1 MENQN
6 NFLGLLQSLR
16 LPDNFSNSVGG
27 IKLPTKPSFGKLSD
41 KRFSRVHPGADY
53 QLPIFLVDDKDAGE
67 VYLCTHE
74 MSAYLGKMAQP
85 KLLRLAVDNSNT
97 PKIIAQPIL
106 DQVSRPNLWHTSMIE
121 AIELAEV
128 DWIRIQS
135 NMPAGQY
142 DIIRAASDLGE
153 PQWPSESMDK
163 LIEAVFLGHVIS
175 DPSHPLV
182 RQLQGA
188 V

>member
-1 MENQN
+1 
-6 NFLGLLQSLR
+6 
-16 LPDNFSNSVGG
+16 
-27 IKLPTKPSFGKLSD
+27 
-41 KRFSRVHPGADY
+41 
-53 QLPIFLVDDKDAGE
+53 
-67 VYLCTHE
+67 
-74 MSAYLGKMAQP
+74 
-85 KLLRLAVDNSNT
+85 
-97 PKIIAQPIL
+97 
-106 DQVSRPNLWHTSMIE
+106 MIE